1 MGRTGEGSWRKE
13 SCPLNGLRDRE
24 EHLKAQ
30 FHVQDQTQ
38 PPAAMQALFSQPSL
52 LFLQFSF
59 QYFNRCWPIWKAC
72 NTVSRKEKKKKSVSF
87 PSTQASP
94 HLASG
99 PSEVNGPRP
108 YFLILSKGVCL
119 CIDAHIGHE
128 QTNEGPSVSS
138 GLLCKDP
145 AQRPGV
151 PFRELWVSA
160 AMVRQAE
167 KITGLGVTEPGV
179 EYWPRRFLTMWS

>member
-1 MGRTGEGSWRKE
+1 MCRIR
-13 SCPLNGLRDRE
+13 LNPQQQCKPCSPSRVCCSYSSHSSILIGAD
-24 EHLKAQ
+24 Q
-30 FHVQDQTQ
+30 FERLATQ
-38 PPAAMQALFSQPSL
+38 YQE
-52 LFLQFSF
+52 
-59 QYFNRCWPIWKAC
+59 R
-72 NTVSRKEKKKKSVSF
+72 KKKKICLF
-87 PSTQASP
+87 PFNPSLTTF
-94 HLASG
+94 G
-99 PSEVNGPRP
+99 IWPSEVNGPRP

-179 EYWPRRFLTMWS
+179 EYWPRRFLTM